1 MPGITL
7 FSKTKELEAQTD
19 EFCDKVSEG
28 ALAFKLGMQRY
39 LERDL
44 TAFEEKLHHVNE
56 IESRAD
62 ELRREIQRRLYIET
76 LIPESRADVLE
87 LLEQTDEIL
96 NACDGA
102 MWQLDIEKPE
112 FEEELRGD
120 FANLAE
126 SVAESVEALVRAL
139 RDFFRG
145 SESLTDDM
153 HKVGFYES
161 EADKIGHKLLG
172 AIFSSDI
179 DLSRKNQLRSVVL
192 HIDNI
197 ADLAEDVSDKLAIF
211 ALKRAI

>member
-1 MPGITL
+1 M
-7 FSKTKELEAQTD
+7 S
-19 EFCDKVSEG
+19 
-28 ALAFKLGMQRY
+28 
-39 LERDL
+39 DL
-44 TAFEEKLHHVNE
+44 
-56 IESRAD
+56 ESRGD
-62 ELRREIQRRLYIET
+62 DLRREIQRRLYVET
-76 LIPESRADVLE
+76 LIPESRGDVLD
-87 LLEQTDEIL
+87 LLEHTDDIL

-102 MWQLDIEKPE
+102 MWQLAIEKPDLGG
-112 FEEELRGD
+112 ELKGD

-161 EADKIGHKLLG
+161 EADKMGHKLMG

-192 HIDNI
+192 HIDSI
-197 ADLAEDVSDKLAIF
+197 ADTAEDVSDMLAVF